1 MIISCICRL
10 SARPEP
16 VIACLTWFGVY
27 SVTGIF
33 FWFLGIISTAAF
45 DFLLHNAFRHEKSTP
60 AARSLWVQ
68 RHARRLLRILKLEP
82 QVAGPVPTRGLL
94 VSNHLGY
101 LDILLLASITPAVF
115 VSKSEIKSWPL
126 VGWLTQMG
134 GTLFVNRE
142 RRAQVGRVNDEI
154 QAALDR
160 GALVVL
166 FPEGTSSDGQT
177 VLPFKT
183 SLLEP
188 AAQSAHPLS
197 VSAIQYAI
205 EDGDA
210 GDEVCYWG
218 DHTFFPHLLNL
229 LGKRAVRATIR
240 FAPVQRTGTDR
251 KQLALQLREEV
262 LKLKAGG
269 PARI

>member
-1 MIISCICRL
+1 MQ
-10 SARPEP
+10 
-16 VIACLTWFGVY
+16 
-27 SVTGIF
+27 
-33 FWFLGIISTAAF
+33 
-45 DFLLHNAFRHEKSTP
+45 NAFRPEKSTP
-60 AARSLWVQ
+60 VARALWVQ
-68 RHARRLLRILKLEP
+68 RHARRLLKIFKLEP
-82 QVAGPVPTRGLL
+82 QVAGPVPTRGLH

-142 RRAQVGRVNDEI
+142 RRGQVGRMNYEI

-166 FPEGTSSDGQT
+166 FPEGTSSNGEK
-177 VLPFKT
+177 VLPFRS
-183 SLLEP
+183 SLLESV
-188 AAQSAHPLS
+188 AQTSHPLS
-197 VSAIQYAI
+197 ISAIQYAI

-210 GDEVCYWG
+210 SEDVCYWG
-218 DHTFFPHLLNL
+218 EHTFLPHLLNL
-229 LGKRAVRATIR
+229 LGKRAVRATVH
-240 FAPVQRTGTDR
+240 FAPFQRTGTDR
-251 KQLALQLREEV
+251 KLLAVQLREEI

>member
-1 MIISCICRL
+1 MNGLCRHPF
-10 SARPEP
+10 R
-16 VIACLTWFGVY
+16 
-27 SVTGIF
+27 VTGRF
-33 FWFLGIISTAAF
+33 FWFLGIVFTAAF
-45 DFLLHNAFRHEKSTP
+45 DFLLHNAFRPEKSTL
-60 AARSLWVQ
+60 AARALWVQ
-68 RHARRLLRILKLEP
+68 RHARRLLKIFQLEP
-82 QVAGPVPTRGLL
+82 QVAGPVPSRGLL

-134 GTLFVNRE
+134 GTLFVNRG
-142 RRAQVGRVNDEI
+142 RRGQVGRMNDEI

-166 FPEGTSSDGQT
+166 FPEGTSSNGET
-177 VLPFKT
+177 VLPFRS
-183 SLLEP
+183 SLLES

-197 VSAIQYAI
+197 VGAIQYTI

-210 GDEVCYWG
+210 GEDVCYWG
-218 DHTFFPHLLNL
+218 DHTFLPHLLNL
-229 LGKRAVRATIR
+229 LGKRAVRATVR
-240 FAPVQRTGTDR
+240 FAPFQRTGADR
-251 KQLALQLREEV
+251 KQLAVQLREEI

-269 PARI
+269 PART